1 MKILIVEDDQDLRE
15 ITVRSLEKERYV
27 VSQAPDFRTALLKI
41 EDYDYDCILLD
52 IMLPDG
58 NGLDLLKELQ
68 ALGKR
73 TNVIILSAKDSI
85 EDKVAGLDLGA
96 DDYLPKPF
104 HLAELHARLKSLFR
118 RSQREGEHK
127 IQVGNIEVYPDQ
139 FRVVIG
145 GKQVDLNRKE
155 YDILYYFM
163 SRPGRLVNKNTL
175 AESVWGDHID
185 QVDNFDFIYAQIKNL
200 RKRLKDAGAT
210 PELKSVYGFGYKFCS
225 IWFYGVCRW
234 LWSWCSLCGRGFSIW
249 LSSKR

>member
-200 RKRLKDAGAT
+200 RKRLTDAGAT
-210 PELKSVYGFGYKFCS
+210 PELKSVYGFGYKF
-225 IWFYGVCRW
+225 VVE
-234 LWSWCSLCGRGFSIW
+234 
-249 LSSKR
+249 

>member
-15 ITVRSLEKERYV
+15 ITVCSLEKERYV

-185 QVDNFDFIYAQIKNL
+185 QMDNFDFIYAQIKNL

-210 PELKSVYGFGYKFCS
+210 PELKSVYGFGYKFV
-225 IWFYGVCRW
+225 IE
-234 LWSWCSLCGRGFSIW
+234 
-249 LSSKR
+249 

>member
-15 ITVRSLEKERYV
+15 ITTRSLEKERYV
-27 VSQAPDFRTALLKI
+27 VSQAPDYRTALLKI

-85 EDKVAGLDLGA
+85 EDKVVGLDLGA

-118 RSQREGEHK
+118 RSQREGDHK
-127 IQVGNIEVYPDQ
+127 MQVGNIEVYPDQ
-139 FRVVIG
+139 FRVMIN
-145 GKQVDLNRKE
+145 GKQVELNRKE

-210 PELKSVYGFGYKFCS
+210 PELKSVYGFGYKF
-225 IWFYGVCRW
+225 VVE
-234 LWSWCSLCGRGFSIW
+234 
-249 LSSKR
+249 

>member
-1 MKILIVEDDQDLRE
+1 MKILIVEDDKDLRE
-15 ITVRSLEKERYV
+15 ITVRSLEMERYV
-27 VSQAPDFRTALLKI
+27 VSQAPDYRTALLKI
-41 EDYDYDCILLD
+41 EEYDYDCILLD

-85 EDKVAGLDLGA
+85 EDKVAGLELGA

-127 IQVGNIEVYPDQ
+127 VQVGNIEVYPDQ
-139 FRVVIG
+139 FRVMID

-210 PELKSVYGFGYKFCS
+210 PELKSVYGFGYKF
-225 IWFYGVCRW
+225 VVE
-234 LWSWCSLCGRGFSIW
+234 
-249 LSSKR
+249 